1 MVHRK
6 YRAWSTLRLPLCENV
21 RPQFS
26 LVHTCYR
33 LSANYVRQSFRLHGY
48 AHIGLVSSVSP
59 TVDVEVSLLD
69 KALVAVWPIASP
81 FLCWFAFCSSRS
93 RALPE
98 SSQVLR
104 AGDRLGTS
112 RLRGC
117 TCNANGLLI
126 LLIALLDGLHE
137 LVNISLKADLVRG
150 IDGLVVDDRLGRGIK
165 IRAD

>member
-1 MVHRK
+1 MAGLAYLEIALLRECTTATFLSTYLLAVSPSSSLISAVRK
-6 YRAWSTLRLPLCENV
+6 YTHVGSESGVGPTMNV
-21 RPQFS
+21 QLS
-26 LVHTCYR
+26 L
-33 LSANYVRQSFRLHGY
+33 
-48 AHIGLVSSVSP
+48 IGKP
-59 TVDVEVSLLD
+59 
-69 KALVAVWPIASP
+69 LVAVWPIASP
-81 FLCWFAFCSSRS
+81 FLRRFAFCSSRS